1 MIYMINEKHGFE
13 FLAVGDKYDKVMSGD
28 GAIFEMYG
36 QTCSINIGISNPT
49 EEEVAQWRRMW

>member
-1 MIYMINEKHGFE
+1 MINEKHGFE
-13 FLAVGDKYDKVMSGD
+13 FLAVGDKYDKVMPGD